1 MEDDELS
8 GEWDANRDLNTGTDI
23 RSVFIPAGSN
33 TYVKFMPSGGAFS
46 GMETIYASSVG
57 G

>member
-1 MEDDELS
+1 MKDDELS
-8 GEWDANRDLNTGTDI
+8 GEYDANRDLHTGTDI